1 MNKSTIV
8 LLSISLSVFGC
19 SSSTEQAS
27 NDVNMEKY
35 PQKRSVDWCQK
46 NYFSASVGA
55 KERKNSA
62 KHCDTQARQSY
73 IAAKEHKAD
82 KEHKESKEK

>member
-8 LLSISLSVFGC
+8 LLSISLSILGC

-35 PQKRSVDWCQK
+35 PQKRSLDWCQK
-46 NYFSASVGA
+46 NYFSASAGA
-55 KERKNSA
+55 KIVRIVLNIVIH
-62 KHCDTQARQSY
+62 KHDNL
-73 IAAKEHKAD
+73 I
-82 KEHKESKEK
+82 

>member
-8 LLSISLSVFGC
+8 LLSISLSIFDC

-35 PQKRSVDWCQK
+35 PQKRSLDWCQK
-46 NYFSASVGA
+46 NYFSASAGA
-55 KERKNSA
+55 KDRQSSA

-73 IAAKEHKAD
+73 IAAPKNIED
-82 KEHKESKEK
+82 KEHGEN